1 MQHAQTELT
10 KHGRTNAKKV
20 VIFFTDGSPNDG
32 GGFDNSIASKAIE
45 TAKSLKAAGAE
56 VYTVGIFDGAK
67 PDADVSEASKEN
79 KFMQAVSSTTPL
91 LPTRKRA
98 S

>member
-1 MQHAQTELT
+1 MLNNA
-10 KHGRTNAKKV
+10 RPNAKKV

-32 GGFDNSIASKAIE
+32 GGFDNSIASKAIG

-56 VYTVGIFDGAK
+56 VYTVGIFKDADPK
-67 PDADVSEASKEN
+67 ADVSEASTEN
-79 KFMQAVSSTTPL
+79 KFMQAVSSNYPSATYTK
-91 LPTRKRA
+91 TGII